1 MGPRFHPPP
10 LKVDVDAAGEGLVF
24 GGVVPEEVT
33 EPVAVFEVGQNEFS
47 QVKFMCLKN
56 GRLTGS

>member
-1 MGPRFHPPP
+1 MTRQPRFHPPP

-33 EPVAVFEVGQNEFS
+33 EPVAVFEVGKNE
-47 QVKFMCLKN
+47 LIETH
-56 GRLTGS
+56 R